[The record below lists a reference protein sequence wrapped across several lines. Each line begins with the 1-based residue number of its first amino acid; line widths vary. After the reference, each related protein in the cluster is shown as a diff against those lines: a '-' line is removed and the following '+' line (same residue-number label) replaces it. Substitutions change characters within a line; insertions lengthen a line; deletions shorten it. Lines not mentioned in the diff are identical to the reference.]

1 MNRYRPLSRIEIN
14 NNLSLGKINKSNIIH
29 RNNLSSF
36 ARRINYNNQKFYMT
50 NNIENR
56 NKPKLFSLLDINDK
70 ITNSRGTV
78 LPIQYKRL
86 SDEENKRLFGFSYR
100 TDKKYDFSRIQQIL
114 GKKSNNTSKN
124 NFNDE
129 INDINK
135 INEINEN
142 NIEEQKFF
150 TRYNSDTVNNLKSK
164 KIKFIEKK
172 FKIKNNKEDK
182 EENPEVNTDK
192 KILIENYKNDSN
204 NNNLNKNQKKIINLK
219 TGKNQNE
226 FKKIKNNIIE
236 NQKVIENDIKYKTSK
251 DRWFP
256 KGYTSYEFYVK
267 NPKSFSKQLKYNNY
281 INKNFSTTLKQI
293 RDKAYKSDIFFTK
306 NPSEKEVSYKHAI
319 MGNNNQ
325 NSDIFNIKNDE
336 QNLLKSSETYLFKR
350 IKGERYNIT
359 RESNSKWK
367 PGTNIPTLMN
377 YSSKEYNILSP
388 GKKGISSTKEKI
400 IDECEKRKDNNSKM
414 KNNVNYMNP
423 IYRQKGLA
431 EFIDITR
438 NGASNPG
445 RDFMRTYYNNPRCF
459 FKQNEACNTFSDCY
473 LQYKNICNRPFVKN
487 FI

>member
-1 MNRYRPLSRIEIN
+1 MN
-14 NNLSLGKINKSNIIH
+14 KKNI
-29 RNNLSSF
+29 LE
-36 ARRINYNNQKFYMT
+36 K
-50 NNIENR
+50 E
-56 NKPKLFSLLDINDK
+56 
-70 ITNSRGTV
+70 
-78 LPIQYKRL
+78 
-86 SDEENKRLFGFSYR
+86 
-100 TDKKYDFSRIQQIL
+100 
-114 GKKSNNTSKN
+114 
-124 NFNDE
+124 
-129 INDINK
+129 
-135 INEINEN
+135 
-142 NIEEQKFF
+142 
-150 TRYNSDTVNNLKSK
+150 
-164 KIKFIEKK
+164 EKK
-172 FKIKNNKEDK
+172 RSE
-182 EENPEVNTDK
+182 
-192 KILIENYKNDSN
+192 S
-204 NNNLNKNQKKIINLK
+204 NKNQKRAKEGKKNMEQEKLIIRN
-219 TGKNQNE
+219 T
-226 FKKIKNNIIE
+226 
-236 NQKVIENDIKYKTSK
+236 K
-251 DRWFP
+251 DRWLP
-256 KGYTSYEFYVK
+256 KGYAKYELLVK
-267 NPKSFSKQLKYNNY
+267 NQKIFMKQLKKDNTL
-281 INKNFSTTLKQI
+281 NKNLSSTFEQI
-293 RDKAYKSDIFFTK
+293 RQKAYKSDIFFLK
-306 NPSEKEVSYKHAI
+306 NPSEKEISYKNQNQVT
-319 MGNNNQ
+319 GYNQQ